1 MNEMSMSE
9 SAQPHDPDA
18 ARLRIELETAQR
30 QLATAKA
37 GLADYAYTVSHD
49 LRANL
54 RHITAY
60 IGLVREELGDS
71 PNAELVSHLD
81 TVTKASQLMGRQ
93 IDGLIRWSQLD
104 RVVLLEDTLDL
115 QALIAE
121 VRHSLED
128 EASGRQIDWQVAA
141 DFPHLRGDGVL
152 LRELLNHLLSNAL
165 KFTRTRPQAVIQVG
179 WQQPDEGSCLVFV
192 RDNGVGFNRR
202 QHDKLFQVFQR
213 LHSSH
218 EFEGLGLGL
227 ALARKIVALHGG
239 SIRVEGEPDAGC
251 QISFTLPLASQAA
264 PF

>member
-1 MNEMSMSE
+1 MSE
-9 SAQPHDPDA
+9 PAQPHDMELV
-18 ARLRIELETAQR
+18 RLRAELETTQR
-30 QLATAKA
+30 QLAAAKA

-60 IGLVREELGDS
+60 VGLMREELGDA
-71 PNAELVSHLD
+71 PGAELASHLD

-104 RVVLLEDTLDL
+104 RVELLEATLDL
-115 QALIAE
+115 QVLIAE
-121 VRHSLED
+121 VRHSLAA
-128 EASGRQIDWQVAA
+128 EAAGRQIEWQVAA
-141 DFPHLRGDGVL
+141 DFPQLCGDGVL
-152 LRELLNHLLSNAL
+152 LRELLSHLLSNAL

-179 WQQPDEGSCLVFV
+179 WQQPAEGLCLVFV

-202 QHDKLFQVFQR
+202 QRDKLFHVFQR
-213 LHSSH
+213 LHSGN

-251 QISFTLPLASQAA
+251 QISFTLPLAG
-264 PF
+264 

>member
-1 MNEMSMSE
+1 MSE
-9 SAQPHDPDA
+9 AAQPPDPERA
-18 ARLRIELETAQR
+18 QLRVELEKSQR
-30 QLATAKA
+30 QLAAAKA

-60 IGLVREELGDS
+60 VGLMREELGDT
-71 PNAELVSHLD
+71 PGAELASYLD
-81 TVTKASQLMGRQ
+81 IVTNAAQLMGRQ

-104 RVVLLEDTLDL
+104 RVELLETTLDL
-115 QALIAE
+115 QTLIAE
-121 VRHSLED
+121 VRQSLAG
-128 EASGRQIDWQVAA
+128 EAAGRQIDWQVAT
-141 DFPHLRGDGVL
+141 DFPTLRGDGTL
-152 LRELLNHLLSNAL
+152 LRELLSHLLSNAL

-179 WQQPDEGSCLVFV
+179 WQQPSEGGCLVFV

-202 QHDKLFQVFQR
+202 QRDKLFQVFQR

-251 QISFTLPLASQAA
+251 QISFTLPLSS
-264 PF
+264 